1 MWSRVGY
8 GVERNTLPF
17 LAPKPKEGGGELA
30 VETEEALGS
39 AAFSGMGLDAGGCA
53 TTGGGVCKAGLFGSG
68 G

>member
-1 MWSRVGY
+1 M
-8 GVERNTLPF
+8 ERNTLPF

-30 VETEEALGS
+30 VETEEEALAS

-68 G
+68 D